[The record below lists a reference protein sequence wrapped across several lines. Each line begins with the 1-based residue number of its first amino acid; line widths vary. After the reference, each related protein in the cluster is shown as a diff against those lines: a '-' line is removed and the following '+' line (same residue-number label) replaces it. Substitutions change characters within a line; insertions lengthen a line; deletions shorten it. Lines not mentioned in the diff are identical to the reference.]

1 MAITSIWG
9 IKGRVAQLLDYAED
23 AEKTED
29 GKLRREVTTC
39 DEVKERAKAVR
50 AKLQRIYDDNY
61 RGTQRER
68 NREYQY
74 ER

>member
-1 MAITSIWG
+1 MLPFYLSPVFQIANRYLPMVRLWLG
-9 IKGRVAQLLDYAED
+9 KHW
-23 AEKTED
+23 
-29 GKLRREVTTC
+29 KLRREVTTC
-39 DEVKERAKAVR
+39 DEVKERAETVR
-50 AKLQRIYDDNY
+50 AKLERIYDDNY